1 MKDRAD
7 CECPLSAPSATRPAN
22 LSILVNLSA
31 RIDPDLV
38 GARTTQETVMAIGTR
53 FGNNTSKWQDW
64 INLILAVWLFI
75 SPWVLGFYPGGAVAS
90 MPASWT
96 AWVLGIIVAV
106 FSIAALNGARP
117 WEEWINLIA
126 GVLLFISPLV
136 FSYYM
141 VTIVGMWNALI
152 VGALVFILSIWDLNT
167 QRQVAAGA

>member
-1 MKDRAD
+1 
-7 CECPLSAPSATRPAN
+7 
-22 LSILVNLSA
+22 
-31 RIDPDLV
+31 
-38 GARTTQETVMAIGTR
+38 
-53 FGNNTSKWQDW
+53 
-64 INLILAVWLFI
+64 
-75 SPWVLGFYPGGAVAS
+75 
-90 MPASWT
+90 
-96 AWVLGIIVAV
+96 VAV

-126 GVLLFISPLV
+126 GILLFISPLV